1 MSVHKRTD
9 PGAASPWQVRWR
21 EDGRQRSRAFRTRKE
36 AVQFDAQVQRA
47 VAARQ
52 PAPPRLAITLEDWIA
67 EWLRVHGP
75 TWAPSTRSGR
85 ATYADRWIAPY
96 LGSYPIGQI
105 ARGDVSRW
113 RAAMI
118 RDGASNNTV
127 NHATRVLS
135 ACLGRAVLEDVIPGN
150 PCVGLRALR
159 HRVERPRALTERE
172 VLALLDAAHT
182 PRDRR
187 IIALMGYAGL
197 RPAEAL
203 AVEWQ
208 DIAGGLIHVTRSL
221 LSDGTVSTP
230 KGFHGRTVRVTAALA
245 GHLDHHAGGD
255 KADLVAPARH
265 GGPLNYRAWYR
276 HVWKPLRA
284 RAGVTCAPYD
294 LRHTFASRRIA
305 EGATVVEVASE
316 MGHTDPALTLRRY
329 AHLFDRARHATS

>member
-1 MSVHKRTD
+1 
-9 PGAASPWQVRWR
+9 
-21 EDGRQRSRAFRTRKE
+21 
-36 AVQFDAQVQRA
+36 
-47 VAARQ
+47 
-52 PAPPRLAITLEDWIA
+52 
-67 EWLRVHGP
+67 
-75 TWAPSTRSGR
+75 
-85 ATYADRWIAPY
+85 
-96 LGSYPIGQI
+96 
-105 ARGDVSRW
+105 
-113 RAAMI
+113 MI

-159 HRVERPRALTERE
+159 HRVERPRALAERE

-221 LSDGTVSTP
+221 LSDGTVNTP
-230 KGFHGRTVRVTAALA
+230 KGFHGRTVRLVPALREA
-245 GHLDHHAGGD
+245 LGEAPGEG
-255 KADLVAPARH
+255 LVAPARH

-276 HVWKPLRA
+276 HVWKALRA
-284 RAGVTCAPYD
+284 RAEVDCAPYD

-329 AHLFDRARHATS
+329 AHLFDRARHAAS